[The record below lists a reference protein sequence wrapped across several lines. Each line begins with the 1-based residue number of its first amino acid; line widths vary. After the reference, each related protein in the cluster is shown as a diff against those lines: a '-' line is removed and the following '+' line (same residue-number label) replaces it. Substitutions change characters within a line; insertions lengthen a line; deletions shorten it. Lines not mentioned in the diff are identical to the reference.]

1 MDGME
6 TITVYCCNHQC
17 VRNHRC
23 ARYTRNHK
31 LVGMKIVKRYNCQG
45 GENQYEPY
53 LIQIG
58 FDLVGLSFVE
68 NEWNTFKFATAPD
81 VLKISLKIVGGKA
94 FLRMDYQKKPKIYE
108 MAVEDINAFD
118 FSKFWELERRFKKV
132 QDKIDDIEKDFG

>member
-45 GENQYEPY
+45 GENH
-53 LIQIG
+53 
-58 FDLVGLSFVE
+58 FVE
-68 NEWNTFKFATAPD
+68 LNCGSGAVYNDGNVEKMT
-81 VLKISLKIVGGKA
+81 
-94 FLRMDYQKKPKIYE
+94 KKEIK
-108 MAVEDINAFD
+108 
-118 FSKFWELERRFKKV
+118 
-132 QDKIDDIEKDFG
+132 